1 MTCLAPGR
9 RFRLLKN
16 NDPTPLYRQLMDIL
30 HQQIEERKFKPGD
43 PIPSERS
50 LCQTYKISRI
60 TVRQAISEMINE
72 GTLYRK
78 QGKGT
83 FVAKQKVNQGLVRL
97 VNFARTV
104 LDLGMKPST
113 KVLEHEVIPADIQ
126 MSKILDISVTSQI
139 MKLSLLGMG
148 DKEPLVLYES
158 YFPVALGK
166 KMVKEAAKREREGTP
181 FSTYDL
187 YRESSGIFPGR
198 VNQTLEA
205 MIADDHF
212 ASQLHIRKGSPI
224 LMITSVFLTM
234 DQRTLE
240 FRKAMYR
247 GDRYKFHITREL
259 P

>member
-1 MTCLAPGR
+1 M
-9 RFRLLKN
+9 LKN
-16 NDPTPLYRQLMDIL
+16 NHPTPLYRQLTEVL
-30 HQQIEERKFKPGD
+30 HRQIEQGLYKTGR
-43 PIPSERS
+43 PIPSERI

-60 TVRQAISEMINE
+60 TVRQALSDMINE
-72 GTLYRK
+72 GTLLRK

-83 FVAKQKVNQGLVRL
+83 FVAERKVNQGLVRL

-113 KVLEHEVIPADIQ
+113 KVLENEVLPADIQ
-126 MSKILDISVTSQI
+126 LAKVLDIPVTSQI

-158 YFPVALGK
+158 YFPISLGQR
-166 KMVKEAAKREREGTP
+166 MTREAIKREKEGLP

-187 YRESSGIFPGR
+187 YGESSGIFPTR
-198 VNQTLEA
+198 ASQTLEA
-205 MIADDHF
+205 MTADTPL
-212 ASQLHIRKGSPI
+212 ASLLHVRKGSAV
-224 LMITSVFLTM
+224 LMMTSVFLTS
-234 DQRTLE
+234 DQRPLE

-259 P
+259 S